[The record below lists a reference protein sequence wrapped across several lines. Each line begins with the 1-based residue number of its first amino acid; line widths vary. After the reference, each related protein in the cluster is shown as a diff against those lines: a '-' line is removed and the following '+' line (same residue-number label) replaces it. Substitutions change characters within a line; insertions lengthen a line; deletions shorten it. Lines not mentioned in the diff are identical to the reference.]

1 MQYDKETTYRPSM
14 DAITRV
20 KTSGNIIEVMT
31 TEHKS
36 RGGTTRKIDKD
47 SYMDTRTGEV
57 KDYQHHETRA
67 DDVNSVSRSLA
78 YGRDLLNANVT
89 DPTHCRWLTL
99 TYAENMQDPARLQ
112 EDFERF
118 NRRCRKDFGHYEYIT
133 AAEPQARGAWHLH
146 VVMIWNG
153 QAPYIPNAEVA
164 RMWGKGFVQIKAL
177 ENIDNVGAYLTA
189 YLADIAVPDDMPT
202 ETAERVG
209 TVKTVDSKRYIKGMR
224 LHLYPAQMHIFRWS
238 KGVRRP
244 TVTYMTYQQ
253 AKEQVGAATPTYQK
267 AIYMTDDDTGYR
279 NTLYYEYYNTARKEC
294 QVEVDDDLP
303 W

>member
-1 MQYDKETTYRPSM
+1 MHYDKETTYRPSM
-14 DAITRV
+14 DSITRV
-20 KTSGNIIEVMT
+20 KKCGHIVEVMT

-36 RGGTTRKIDKD
+36 KGGTTRKIDKD
-47 SYMDTRTGEV
+47 SYFDTRTGEV

-67 DDVNSVSRSLA
+67 DDTNSVARSLA
-78 YGRDLLNANVT
+78 YGRDLLNANVIDT
-89 DPTHCRWLTL
+89 IHCRWLTL

-112 EDFERF
+112 ADFEKF
-118 NRRCRKDFGHYEYIT
+118 NRRCRKAFGHYEYIT

-146 VVMIWNG
+146 VVMIWQG
-153 QAPYIPNAEVA
+153 QAPYLPNSEVA
-164 RMWGKGFVQIKAL
+164 RLWGQGFVQIKAL

-189 YLADIAVPDDMPT
+189 YLSDIAVPDDMPT

-209 TVKTVDSKRYIKGMR
+209 RVKTVDSKRYIKGMR

-238 KGVRRP
+238 RGVKKP
-244 TVTYMTYQQ
+244 EVTYTTYQN

-267 AIYMTDDDTGYR
+267 AIYMTDDDTGYS

-294 QVEVDDDLP
+294 QVEADDELP
-303 W
+303 F